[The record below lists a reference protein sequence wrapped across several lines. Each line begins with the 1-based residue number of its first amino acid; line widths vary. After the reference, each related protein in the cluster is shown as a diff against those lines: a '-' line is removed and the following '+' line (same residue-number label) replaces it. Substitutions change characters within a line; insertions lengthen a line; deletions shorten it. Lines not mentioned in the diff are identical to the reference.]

1 MFWKKTMVGND
12 VDGNCSCYSCCL
24 NDSSQGWPSRA
35 VTYKRTIRD
44 LQRLMC
50 FWRVPSSLE
59 NDLLCR

>member
-44 LQRLMC
+44 L
-50 FWRVPSSLE
+50 
-59 NDLLCR
+59 